1 LDDWPSEENLG
12 PRINVNNQPEF
23 LMVLQMVSSV
33 ESGAV
38 ITTVTSI
45 VASTQAA
52 QTVTETVSTVDM
64 TSVIGVGVAAL
75 IVVVVVG
82 WLLASRK
89 K

>member
-12 PRINVNNQPEF
+12 PRINVNNQPEL
-23 LMVLQMVSSV
+23 LMVLQMVSSM

-38 ITTVTSI
+38 TTTVTSR
-45 VASTQAA
+45 VTSTQAA
-52 QTVTETVSTVDM
+52 QTVTETVSMVDM
-64 TSVIGVGVAAL
+64 TSVIGAGVVAL